1 MNKFLG
7 LIVCLFM
14 IVGAVIHVGPS
25 FYKDIH
31 SLTMVIG
38 GAFGYSLLKN
48 KKENFIINFGDGAI
62 YFGWLGTLIG
72 LIALTGG
79 KWDNWGDIEKMGP
92 ALSVAMLTL
101 FYGYTIKLITLTFE
115 KSDS

>member
-7 LIVCLFM
+7 LSLCLFM
-14 IVGAVIHVGPS
+14 IIGAVIHVGPK
-25 FYKDIH
+25 YYNDIL
-31 SLTMVIG
+31 SLKIVIG
-38 GAFGYSLLKN
+38 GAIGYSLLKN
-48 KKENFIINFGDGAI
+48 KKNEFIINFGDGAV

-92 ALSVAMLTL
+92 ALSIIMLTL
-101 FYGYTIKLITLTFE
+101 FYGYIIKLITLLFQ
-115 KSDS
+115 KNDP